1 MIPKFVQKKTWELF
15 HTILLK
21 IFKKEFIILAFI
33 IFLIIVWNKFILKES
48 KADILYFYPS
58 SCLGSFIN
66 PEKAQGKPEVESP
79 DLINETNS
87 AVYLGGF
94 KEIYCGNFQG
104 PIEEGEI
111 RKITLKFNMILTN
124 ERRETPIIQPTSS
137 KSLIEKILPPKTIEV
152 MNTSTE
158 NSTNTVPE
166 NPSTSTIEIPQSFFY
181 KIVFAEEITNSEPAY
196 PNENLTSEQ
205 TFVTSTTEETI
216 NTIIQETNT
225 ITPEA
230 TKAQELTTQETN
242 TTTQET
248 TTAQEEITSTTQLEQ
263 TLNYFDIFYTLD
275 AQTWQYLGSITN
287 KNSQDVSFSIPVND
301 WLMISKIQ
309 IKVQSNP
316 TIENIPYLYLESMS
330 LEVEYNKKS
339 SKESYEEEI
348 KIDKFQELGNF
359 DFNKLEIK
367 KIKGISPTELI
378 AFVFNKETKENE
390 LLLINVSNKTIKKI
404 ASGVISPSDNSVIAS
419 KENFVFWINE
429 EESLIF
435 AADYK
440 NTKIY
445 KKKLPKFDKSKGERA
460 IVNFQEITYEVIYDG
475 HNLYFKDNI
484 HGEVFSDDYSLVLE
498 DFRKNFNLDKFL
510 AKEKLEELGFI
521 LEEQ

>member
-1 MIPKFVQKKTWELF
+1 MIPKFVQKKTWEFF
-15 HTILLK
+15 HTIILK

-124 ERRETPIIQPTSS
+124 ERKETPIIQSTSS

-196 PNENLTSEQ
+196 PNEDLTSEQ
-205 TFVTSTTEETI
+205 TSVTSTTEEI
-216 NTIIQETNT
+216 NTSNQETVT
-225 ITPEA
+225 
-230 TKAQELTTQETN
+230 TTQKLS
-242 TTTQET
+242 TTTQEIT
-248 TTAQEEITSTTQLEQ
+248 TTQEEITSTTQLEQ
-263 TLNYFDIFYTLD
+263 TFNYFDIFYTLD
-275 AQTWQYLGSITN
+275 SQTWQYLGSITN

-301 WLMISKIQ
+301 WLMIPKIQ

-339 SKESYEEEI
+339 GKESYEEEI

-367 KIKGISPTELI
+367 KIKGISPTEVI
-378 AFVFNKETKENE
+378 VFVFNKETKENE
-390 LLLINVSNKTIKKI
+390 LLLINVNNKTIKKI
-404 ASGVISPSDNSVIAS
+404 ASGIISPSDNSVIAS
-419 KENFVFWINE
+419 KENFVFWVNE

-460 IVNFQEITYEVIYDG
+460 TINFQEITYEVIYDG